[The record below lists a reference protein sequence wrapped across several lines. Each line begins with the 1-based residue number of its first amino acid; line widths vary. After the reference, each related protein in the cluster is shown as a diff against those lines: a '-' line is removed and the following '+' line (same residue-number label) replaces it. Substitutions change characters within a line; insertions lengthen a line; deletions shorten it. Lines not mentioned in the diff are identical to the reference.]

1 MIGWFQRKRLVSKGM
16 AIDRQRKTHGGEW
29 RTFLEANPFVRV
41 AICIGY
47 AGFTFLCGTYRA
59 DPLPPPIYL
68 LVGIFFVSSIMLLYL
83 SLYEVWRSNSKL
95 ILLFGSIGANL
106 VLNRLFL
113 FTSLQLEQV
122 ALPDLVFWVP
132 TAFAPLLITVLLGS
146 NAGLYTV
153 IISGVMESLLVMA
166 SSPVAAFPHLI
177 ISLIIGFTAVFFSR
191 NVRRRNDLIRAGIA
205 VGVAGL
211 VCAIAFGLLSRSV
224 PGLFL
229 MEAIAGI
236 CIGVG
241 TALFVSSIL
250 PILET
255 VFEINTSISL
265 IELADLNHPLLRQLT
280 MEAPGTYHHSLMVAN
295 LAEAAAQS
303 IGANGTLCRVM
314 AYFHDIGK
322 LKKPEYFVENAGAGE
337 NPHDNLSPTMSS
349 LIIISHVKEG
359 VDLAVK
365 NRLKKPIIHAIQEH
379 HGTSQI
385 YYFYRRALQMA
396 QDAKTGSEIMNLRE
410 EDVPDVPEE
419 NFLYPGPIPQSKETG
434 ILMMADVIEGASRS
448 LEKPTPQRIED
459 MVQDLVARRVAEGQL
474 DDSGL
479 SLKEI
484 RQASESFVFTLK
496 TMMHS
501 RISYPKHEPLQQ
513 QHPPQSQGG
522 TLQSSKRAHGGGG
535 NEGPR
540 TSDSNLH

>member
-1 MIGWFQRKRLVSKGM
+1 MIGWFQRKRLVSKGL
-16 AIDRQRKTHGGEW
+16 AIERQRKTHSREW
-29 RTFLEANPFVRV
+29 RTFLESSPLARAVV
-41 AICIGY
+41 CLGY
-47 AGFTFLCGTYRA
+47 AGFSFLCGTYEA
-59 DPLPPPIYL
+59 APLAAPLYL

-83 SLYEVWRSNSKL
+83 DLQEVWRSNSKL
-95 ILLFGSIGANL
+95 VLLFGSIGANL

-113 FTSLQLEQV
+113 YGSLYVEQIS
-122 ALPDLVFWVP
+122 LPDLLFWVP
-132 TAFAPLLITVLLGS
+132 SAFAPLLITVLLGPR
-146 NAGLYTV
+146 AGLYTV
-153 IISGVMESLLVMA
+153 VVAGVMESLLVA
-166 SSPVAAFPHLI
+166 SSFNHLV

-191 NVRRRNDLIRAGIA
+191 NVRRRNDLIRAGVA

-211 VCAIAFGLLSRSV
+211 VCAVSFGLLNGSV

-229 MEAIAGI
+229 KQAVLG
-236 CIGVG
+236 IGVG
-241 TALFVSSIL
+241 VLTALVVSSIL

-255 VFEINTSISL
+255 VFEINTNMSL

-303 IGANGTLCRVM
+303 VGANGTLCRVM

-322 LKKPEYFVENAGAGE
+322 LKKPEYFVENAGANGTGE
-337 NPHDNLSPTMSS
+337 NPHDALSPTMSS

-365 NRLKKPIIHAIQEH
+365 NRLKKPIIQAIQEH
-379 HGTSQI
+379 HGTTQI
-385 YYFYRRALQMA
+385 YYFYRRAVQMA
-396 QDAKTGSEIMNLRE
+396 QDARAGSEIMNLRE
-410 EDVPDVPEE
+410 EDIPDVPEE

-459 MVQDLVARRVAEGQL
+459 MVRDLVSRRVAEGQL

-513 QHPPQSQGG
+513 QPPPAPGG
-522 TLQSSKRAHGGGG
+522 PFQPAKRAPGGGG
-535 NEGPR
+535 SEGPR
-540 TSDSNLH
+540 TPDSNLH

>member
-1 MIGWFQRKRLVSKGM
+1 M
-16 AIDRQRKTHGGEW
+16 
-29 RTFLEANPFVRV
+29 
-41 AICIGY
+41 
-47 AGFTFLCGTYRA
+47 
-59 DPLPPPIYL
+59 
-68 LVGIFFVSSIMLLYL
+68 
-83 SLYEVWRSNSKL
+83 
-95 ILLFGSIGANL
+95 
-106 VLNRLFL
+106 LNRLFL
-113 FTSLQLEQV
+113 FGSMELEQV
-122 ALPDLVFWVP
+122 SLPDLVFWVP
-132 TAFAPLLITVLLGS
+132 SAFAPLLITVLLGPR
-146 NAGLYTV
+146 AGLYTV
-153 IISGVMESLLVMA
+153 VVAGVMESLLVAA
-166 SSPVAAFPHLI
+166 SFPHLI

-211 VCAIAFGLLSRSV
+211 VCAVSFGLLSRSV

-229 MEAIAGI
+229 TQAILGI
-236 CIGVG
+236 SVGIG
-241 TALFVSSIL
+241 TAMVVSSIL

-255 VFEINTSISL
+255 VFEINTNISL

-280 MEAPGTYHHSLMVAN
+280 LEAPGTYHHSLMVAN

-303 IGANGTLCRVM
+303 IGANSTLCRVM
-314 AYFHDIGK
+314 AYFHDVGK

-337 NPHDNLSPTMSS
+337 NPHDSLSPTMSS

-379 HGTSQI
+379 HGTTQI
-385 YYFYRRALQMA
+385 YYFYRRAVQMA
-396 QDAKTGSEIMNLRE
+396 QDARAGSEIMNVRE
-410 EDVPDVPEE
+410 EDIPDVPEE

-434 ILMMADVIEGASRS
+434 LLMLADVIEGASRS

-459 MVQDLVARRVAEGQL
+459 MVKDLVARRVAEGQL

-513 QHPPQSQGG
+513 QQPPYSVSGPFQSA
-522 TLQSSKRAHGGGG
+522 KRAPHGGGG
-535 NEGPR
+535 GEGPK
-540 TSDSNLH
+540 TPDSNLH

>member
-16 AIDRQRKTHGGEW
+16 AIDRQRHTHGGEW
-29 RTFLEANPFVRV
+29 RSVLETSPYARIG
-41 AICIGY
+41 ICLGY
-47 AGFTFLCGTYRA
+47 AAFAFFCGTYRA
-59 DPLPPPIYL
+59 EPLQAQLFL

-83 SLYEVWRSNSKL
+83 DIPEVWRSNSKL
-95 ILLFGSIGANL
+95 VLLFGSIGANL

-113 FTSLQLEQV
+113 FFSLYLEQ
-122 ALPDLVFWVP
+122 AAIPGLIFWVP
-132 TAFAPLLITVLLGS
+132 TAFAPLLITVLMGAR
-146 NAGLYTV
+146 AGLYTV
-153 IISGVMESLLVMA
+153 VVAGVMESLLVAA
-166 SSPVAAFPHLI
+166 SFDHLI

-191 NVRRRNDLIRAGIA
+191 NVRRRNDVVRAGAA

-211 VCAIAFGLLSRSV
+211 ICAIAFGLLGRSE

-229 MEAIAGI
+229 MQAILG
-236 CIGVG
+236 IGVG
-241 TALFVSSIL
+241 VVTAMVVNSIL

-255 VFEINTSISL
+255 IFEINTNISL

-280 MEAPGTYHHSLMVAN
+280 LEAPGTYHHSLMVAN
-295 LAEAAAQS
+295 LAEAAAQA

-322 LKKPEYFVENAGAGE
+322 LKKPEYFVENAGAAE
-337 NPHDNLSPTMSS
+337 NPHDTLSPTMSS

-365 NRLKKPIIHAIQEH
+365 NRLKKPIINAIQEH

-396 QDAKTGSEIMNLRE
+396 EDAKTGSEIMNLRE

-419 NFLYPGPIPQSKETG
+419 NFRYPGPIPQSKETG
-434 ILMMADVIEGASRS
+434 LLMLADVIEGASRS
-448 LEKPTPQRIED
+448 LDKPTPQRIED
-459 MVQDLVARRVAEGQL
+459 MVKDLVARRVAEGQL
-474 DDSGL
+474 DESGL

-484 RQASESFVFTLK
+484 RQAGESYVFTLK

-513 QHPPQSQGG
+513 QPPSHGG
-522 TLQSSKRAHGGGG
+522 TFQSAKRAPNQGGGG
-535 NEGPR
+535 EGPR